1 MRQHREAD
9 EFSYGS
15 TIRACGSAW
24 LQSLLLCNQM
34 LGRAWPW
41 PGTCSHCF
49 FFKWFLLGNIG
60 NMIKPQLFRTY
71 LYYFGVPSVWFDN
84 IWQPF
89 CPDSPGWG
97 FGCSA
102 ETLWSSAHA
111 FPVQRKQLNGQSPC
125 NTSARCARP
134 LWNAT
139 PFPSMLHWVRC
150 RSGSWQFTWWGFLGN
165 WDTLQ
170 QLIRCFCCE
179 SCFFE
184 QNYYTKLCQK
194 KWVRVFL
201 SSWSNNPFQLSTFW
215 MGASEWYAPKALGDT
230 ATFCIEGWFN

>member
-1 MRQHREAD
+1 MNSAMVPPSEPAAVPG
-9 EFSYGS
+9 FSRS
-15 TIRACGSAW
+15 SFATRCLAV
-24 LQSLLLCNQM
+24 
-34 LGRAWPW
+34 LGRGQEHVPIV
-41 PGTCSHCF
+41 
-49 FFKWFLLGNIG
+49 FFKWFLLENIG
-60 NMIKPQLFRTY
+60 NMIRPQLFRTY

-111 FPVQRKQLNGQSPC
+111 FPVQRKQLNGQSPW
-125 NTSARCARP
+125 NTSTRCARP

-139 PFPSMLHWVRC
+139 PFPSTLRWVRC

-170 QLIRCFCCE
+170 QLIRWFCCE
-179 SCFFE
+179 S
-184 QNYYTKLCQK
+184 
-194 KWVRVFL
+194 
-201 SSWSNNPFQLSTFW
+201 
-215 MGASEWYAPKALGDT
+215 
-230 ATFCIEGWFN
+230 